1 MVTKAGKLSVISLS
15 SISFNPFIINTRSSD
30 LRNNAPVV
38 AALGI
43 MRNKGEKNNAKTNNK
58 PVTKDVTPERPPSA
72 IPAELSTKVVTVDV
86 PQRIK
91 AQIAL

>member
-15 SISFNPFIINTRSSD
+15 SISFNPFIINTPT
-30 LRNNAPVV
+30 RNNAPVV

-91 AQIAL
+91 SQIAL